1 MPQEQKVYQHND
13 MWSALRSDFKELTSS
28 LANDGNQVLQEIE
41 KKLVEKPS
49 GHDRDEDYNEDE
61 YEESP
66 SILMGEDGE
75 VAYVNPSRSA
85 GEDEDSVSSAMQEA
99 IRRMADEETYLEPLL
114 VNEVNGVKT
123 STLKKEPSVGKVN
136 NDFDLNESLVEES
149 DQMDNN
155 TEDKVGVLLY
165 TDEDDP
171 IVIQF
176 LQNFDIESKT
186 DDIASIL
193 DQHADTVK
201 EIFEALVPVELTYE
215 QFWQRYFFRCD
226 ERWIRRSW
234 DAYDERMRKE
244 RKEMI
249 DKGKQTVTE
258 LFGGA
263 LKLVKGIGN
272 QHDVK
277 EGNIFEKY
285 QSELEMK
292 KKAMKVSSTVVS
304 ATKQKNGETNTLGS
318 FFSAG
323 RPPFVMNTAVDE
335 DSNDYENDDEDQG
348 NDDADSFGW
357 GSDEEE
363 EIEFDEDSAENE
375 EDTESIKGESE
386 QEENDGSN
394 VQELKKELDVIRE
407 ERDQLHQTVEMLK
420 KELQVASN
428 HSEEVGQDKDEYF
441 KTQLLEKDSEIS
453 DLKAQLHSIETSGSS
468 TTQEQ
473 DLSVHEMSLEIEH
486 LKNELSKK
494 QVAFD
499 EVMAKLDSVVEEE
512 DEKDR
517 TLLQEA
523 LETINDLQAELHTSK
538 ISSEE
543 AIKELQEK
551 YETEIASLRR
561 SSSDQVEFHDAN
573 ESFRSAGDSFSQNM
587 EALESA
593 KLDEIKE
600 LHGQLADALTEID
613 TLRNTIEKSK
623 AENQT
628 NKLLSIEAQATI
640 TELQSEL
647 DSRNADFEEQIKNLT
662 NEHRSQNES
671 LREELSSA
679 QELLNE
685 AKLSGSKNS
694 EAIHDFQVE
703 KEQMKQRHAEELE
716 KLQLQLNEKCHSL
729 EVAQERITC
738 LESQLDDVNAIREN
752 DAMEKESDIKQLED
766 ARDEALKSASKS
778 ADELSQVRKGLLD
791 LEGEKAKLKDR
802 IIVLESDNAE
812 KLKEISSLSRALEDV
827 RTQLNEKV
835 DLLQIPAKDT
845 RAPPSQVSSFSSTVK
860 VEKADEGL
868 NQNPEEEDD
877 DDGWGDDWSDDDA

>member
-1 MPQEQKVYQHND
+1 

-49 GHDRDEDYNEDE
+49 GHDRDEDSNEGE

-123 STLKKEPSVGKVN
+123 STLKKEPSVGKVK
-136 NDFDLNESLVEES
+136 NDYDLNESLVEDS
-149 DQMDNN
+149 DQMDDN
-155 TEDKVGVLLY
+155 TENEVGFLLY

-201 EIFEALVPVELTYE
+201 EMFEVLVPVELTYE

-272 QHDVK
+272 QDDVK

-285 QSELEMK
+285 QSELEKK
-292 KKAMKVSSTVVS
+292 KKAMKVSSTVIS
-304 ATKQKNGETNTLGS
+304 ATKQKSGETNTLGS

-394 VQELKKELDVIRE
+394 VQELKKELDLTRE
-407 ERDQLHQTVEMLK
+407 ERDQLHQTVVMLK
-420 KELQVASN
+420 KELQVAST

-453 DLKAQLHSIETSGSS
+453 DLKARLHSIETSSPS
-468 TTQEQ
+468 TSQEQ
-473 DLSVHEMSLEIEH
+473 DLRLHEMSLEIEH

-499 EVMAKLDSVVEEE
+499 EVMVKLDSVVEEE

-523 LETINDLQAELHTSK
+523 LETINDLQAELHASK
-538 ISSEE
+538 ISAEE
-543 AIKELQEK
+543 AIKQLQEK
-551 YETEIASLRR
+551 YETEIDSLRR
-561 SSSDQVEFHDAN
+561 SSSDQAEFHDAN

-600 LHGQLADALTEID
+600 LHGQLADALSETD
-613 TLRNTIEKSK
+613 SLRSTIEKSK

-662 NEHRSQNES
+662 NAHRSEIES

-685 AKLSGSKNS
+685 AELSGSKSS

-703 KEQMKQRHAEELE
+703 KEQMKQHHTEELE
-716 KLQLQLNEKCHSL
+716 QLQLQLNEKCHSL

-738 LESQLDDVNAIREN
+738 LESQRDDVDAIREK
-752 DAMEKESDIKQLED
+752 DALEKESDIKQMEN

-778 ADELSQVRKGLLD
+778 ADELSQVRKVLLG
-791 LEGEKAKLKDR
+791 LEGEKAKLEDR
-802 IIVLESDNAE
+802 IIVLESENAE

-835 DLLQIPAKDT
+835 DPLQIPAKDT

-860 VEKADEGL
+860 VDKADEEL